1 MFSGADLFQYSAVI
15 LFNITSQNIE
25 KLWVLAI
32 KILNYEIQ
40 KYVQDFFIF
49 LLQRYTKFSLQS
61 EYRNYHYLKKQDSSS
76 ARKLRL

>member
-25 KLWVLAI
+25 KLWVLAT

-61 EYRNYHYLKKQDSSS
+61 EYRN
-76 ARKLRL
+76 